1 VSTAIRDRASI
12 SRRRRLA
19 EWLVLLLL
27 LVLYGS
33 ASSRLA
39 MMWRSW
45 SAPPVMLA
53 LPAALLGLLGVPA
66 LRPKRPAVRT
76 AVILCAL
83 QLVLLALAG
92 LTAVLLPNG
101 HPPAAIIFLGPLMGL
116 GPPLAIIGLVLVARG
131 WLRGE
136 PPASAT
142 FATVLFVGTTL
153 LVPTWPGLFTHNLL
167 RLPGVASLARTLRRL
182 DPRCPDLAAV
192 RSDPVLLQRCPGLT
206 TRRIELL
213 ASLARDEAQFGPL
226 VTERLHTEWQTISEP
241 RAVGEAV
248 AALQRAHPN
257 LLPDARHPF
266 DSYAL
271 VCTLVGTHDASVEG
285 VVRGALESRLLL
297 AAAEERYASCLP
309 QLLARV
315 SPSESGLGVCQ
326 AVLAEASDEES
337 HGVERASID
346 ARLVPLRPFI
356 EKARGDRTG
365 RGCSCE
371 VALVRIEGEGA
382 EALAV
387 ELANRVPLGD
397 LMVPRCLQ
405 DLGPAAAAA
414 VEPLAGLAR
423 AGSVWRRLEAIRA
436 LGSIQASAPEVPLV
450 ALLADPDWQIR
461 AGARDALGRVRRV
474 ATRSALGEHP
484 PR

>member
-1 VSTAIRDRASI
+1 MNG
-12 SRRRRLA
+12 RRVA
-19 EWLVLLLL
+19 EWTVLLLL
-27 LVLYGS
+27 VVLYGWG
-33 ASSRLA
+33 SSWLAVMRLF
-39 MMWRSW
+39 R
-45 SAPPVMLA
+45 SAPPVAMV

-66 LRPKRPAVRT
+66 LRPKRPAVRA

-83 QLVLLALAG
+83 ELVLLALAG
-92 LTAVLLPNG
+92 LTAILLPSG
-101 HPPAAIIFLGPLMGL
+101 HPPAAILFLGPLMLLSSAL
-116 GPPLAIIGLVLVARG
+116 GAVALVLVARG

-142 FATVLFVGTTL
+142 FATVLFLGTSL
-153 LVPTWPGLFTHNLL
+153 LVPTWPGLLTHNLL

-206 TRRIELL
+206 PRRIELL
-213 ASLARDEAQFGPL
+213 ASLAGDEAQFGPL
-226 VTERLHTEWQTISEP
+226 VTERLHAEWQTISEP
-241 RAVGEAV
+241 RAVGTAV
-248 AALQRAHPN
+248 AALERAHPN

-271 VCTLVGTHDASVEG
+271 VCTLVGAHDASVEWA
-285 VVRGALESRLLL
+285 VRGALESKLLP
-297 AAAEERYASCLP
+297 AAAEERYAGCLA
-309 QLLARV
+309 QLLARI

-337 HGVERASID
+337 HGVERASVD

-397 LMVPRCLQ
+397 LGVPRCLQ

-474 ATRSALGEHP
+474 ATRSTLGEHP